1 MKLRKAAAATTILT
15 AALVATLATAA
26 VAAAAPTQA
35 RAGTTTENV
44 RPVTASG
51 TLKPGY
57 HVTDTKRHASCIKG
71 GSETIR
77 NADRCF
83 AGNFVVDPCWPGTNG
98 RGRYVADYCL
108 PVPWSHSVLRL
119 KGAKPHVSGHGRGL
133 WALRLRSGARCA
145 FVGGGTSVFHGKRLN
160 FACPHNRWLVGKP
173 NRTQPTWTIMQVTET
188 RNGPRHAHRVA
199 IAHAWFGVVG

>member
-1 MKLRKAAAATTILT
+1 MKLRKAAAPVAVLA
-15 AALVATLATAA
+15 AALIAIATAT
-26 VAAAAPTQA
+26 VAAAAPS
-35 RAGTTTENV
+35 RAGTTTSDV
-44 RPVTASG
+44 QPVTASG
-51 TLKPGY
+51 TLKAAY
-57 HVTDTKRHASCIKG
+57 HVAATKRHASCIKG

-83 AGNFVVDPCWPGTNG
+83 AGNFVIDPCWPGTNS

-108 PVPWSHSVLRL
+108 AVPWSHSVLRL
-119 KGAKPHVSGHGRGL
+119 KGAKPHASGHGRGL

-160 FACPHNRWLVGKP
+160 FACPHDRWLVGKP
-173 NRTQPTWTIMQVTET
+173 NRTRPTWTITQVTEI

-199 IAHAWFGVVG
+199 IAHAWFGVIG